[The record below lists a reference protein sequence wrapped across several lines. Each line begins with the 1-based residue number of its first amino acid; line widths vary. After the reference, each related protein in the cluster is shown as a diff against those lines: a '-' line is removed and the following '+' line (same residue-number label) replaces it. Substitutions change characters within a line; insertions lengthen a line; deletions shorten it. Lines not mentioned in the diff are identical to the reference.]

1 MNTTEVDNIKKEA
14 SALTAS
20 VTSWTR
26 LIAVGIVIVGV
37 GYIVTFIGATFW
49 DKASLVETSL
59 APIAFLLVLIYV
71 ILSSIRGEITS
82 EYLARELA
90 AARRGTAPAQQ
101 AVSPQP
107 EVPAQVAQA
116 QVAQAQVAQ
125 VAQEKPEQDKQTETI
140 TEDTRQMP
148 VIPASEKTSPF
159 FSTKPGSTAAGK

>member
-107 EVPAQVAQA
+107 EVPAQVAQ
-116 QVAQAQVAQ
+116 VAQ

>member
-1 MNTTEVDNIKKEA
+1 MNTAEVDNIKKEA
-14 SALTAS
+14 HALTAS
-20 VTSWTR
+20 VASWTR
-26 LIAVGIVIVGV
+26 LIAAGVVIVV
-37 GYIVTFIGATFW
+37 AGYIVTFIGSAFW

-59 APIAFLLVLIYV
+59 APVAFLLILIYV

-90 AARRGTAPAQQ
+90 AARRGTEPAQQ

-107 EVPAQVAQA
+107 EVT
-116 QVAQAQVAQ
+116 AQ
-125 VAQEKPEQDKQTETI
+125 VAQEKPEQGKQAETI

-148 VIPASEKTSPF
+148 AIPASEKTSPF